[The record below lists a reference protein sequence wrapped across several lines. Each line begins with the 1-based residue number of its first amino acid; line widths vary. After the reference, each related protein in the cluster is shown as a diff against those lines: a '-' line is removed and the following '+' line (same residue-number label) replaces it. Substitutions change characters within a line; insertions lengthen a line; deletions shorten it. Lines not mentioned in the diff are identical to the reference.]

1 MKHIQQSS
9 EYIFTPTHVNL
20 EKLVHDIKMPAAF
33 CQGVVIYS
41 LEDLD
46 VCFVFSFR
54 FIRAQ
59 EDKVKKG
66 NSVLG
71 FLIKEIG
78 RMPVGLIEITDSEIS

>member
-20 EKLVHDIKMPAAF
+20 EKLVHDIKMPAA
-33 CQGVVIYS
+33 GVVIYS